1 MNKLILLDSNSLI
14 YRAFHAL
21 PPLTNSKG
29 QNTGAVFGFV
39 NMLTGLI
46 EQEKPTHIAAAF
58 DLKAPTFRHAMFDGY
73 KATRKP
79 MPDELAEQLPYVK
92 RILSSMKIKILEL
105 EGFEADDI
113 LGTVA
118 KRFACPTLIVSGDRD
133 CLQLVSEST
142 HVYLTK
148 KGIKDVEVYSLARL
162 KEDGFTPL
170 SFIDFKALKGDAS
183 DNIPGIAGIGDVTAK
198 NLIAQYGSLEKVL
211 ESADE
216 LKGKLA
222 EKIKAGRES
231 AILSKKLATI
241 VTDAP
246 LKLTLDDLRCEYPYP
261 DEFREALSELEFG
274 SVVKRL
280 EFRTQDALPS
290 DCDMPAADEV
300 TVEDE
305 NELIK
310 VLRSLKGDIALT
322 AGEDIHLSDG
332 RYEYVLR
339 AGGDLFSGMT
349 FDDCV
354 NAVRKNLPNGVRV
367 FTYDLKR
374 VMKNLGGDFLPDGT
388 GDVMLAYY
396 LVSGGKTAPDLP
408 AFLQSKNY
416 PDDKPAASVLLEGQR
431 LLKKMAEDGLEHL
444 YYDIE
449 LPLVKV
455 LFDMER
461 TGFSID
467 KTVLSD
473 LNEKYASELDSLTQ
487 EIYLFSG
494 RNFNINSPRQLAA
507 VLFEDLK
514 LPSGKKNKSG
524 FSVGAEVLND
534 IKDLHPV
541 VPLVLRYRQ
550 ISKLKSTYTEGILK
564 IVAPSGRLHTEFR
577 QALTSTGRLSSV
589 EPNLQNIPARD
600 AEGRE
605 IRKAFI
611 PSPGNLL
618 VSADYSQIEL
628 RLMAHFSGDEKLI
641 QAYKDGMDIHTS
653 TAAEIFGIPP
663 EAVTSEMR
671 RGAKAVNF
679 GIIYGI
685 SDWGLANNLSVS
697 PKQAKTFITKYLDT
711 YPKVK
716 EYMDSNVEYAREHG
730 YVVTSEGR
738 RRYIPEIKSP
748 NRNLRAFGERAAMNM
763 PLQGTAADIIK
774 IAMIKVAEALKG
786 KKSKLILQVHD
797 ELIVDTT
804 PDELETVK
812 SILKSDM
819 ENAVSLSVPLTVNV
833 AVGPNWMEAK

>member
-58 DLKAPTFRHAMFDGY
+58 DLKAPTFRHTMFDGY

-280 EFRTQDALPS
+280 EFRTQDAVPS
-290 DCDMPAADEV
+290 DCDMPAADEI

-349 FDDCV
+349 SPLLLLTVGVAFTAVIQSSSAVTGIVITLAQLGIMPVTATFYIIMGSNVGSCATAMLAAIGGSL
-354 NAVRKNLPNGVRV
+354 NARRTAMIHLLFNAIGVI
-367 FTYDLKR
+367 L
-374 VMKNLGGDFLPDGT
+374 FLPFVIIFGEKTVDALN
-388 GDVMLAYY
+388 VFSPSVIIAYFHIAFN
-396 LVSGGKTAPDLP
+396 LVTTL
-408 AFLQSKNY
+408 
-416 PDDKPAASVLLEGQR
+416 VLL
-431 LLKKMAEDGLEHL
+431 
-444 YYDIE
+444 
-449 LPLVKV
+449 PFVK
-455 LFDMER
+455 
-461 TGFSID
+461 
-467 KTVLSD
+467 
-473 LNEKYASELDSLTQ
+473 A
-487 EIYLFSG
+487 
-494 RNFNINSPRQLAA
+494 
-507 VLFEDLK
+507 
-514 LPSGKKNKSG
+514 
-524 FSVGAEVLND
+524 
-534 IKDLHPV
+534 
-541 VPLVLRYRQ
+541 
-550 ISKLKSTYTEGILK
+550 
-564 IVAPSGRLHTEFR
+564 
-577 QALTSTGRLSSV
+577 
-589 EPNLQNIPARD
+589 
-600 AEGRE
+600 
-605 IRKAFI
+605 
-611 PSPGNLL
+611 
-618 VSADYSQIEL
+618 
-628 RLMAHFSGDEKLI
+628 
-641 QAYKDGMDIHTS
+641 
-653 TAAEIFGIPP
+653 
-663 EAVTSEMR
+663 
-671 RGAKAVNF
+671 
-679 GIIYGI
+679 
-685 SDWGLANNLSVS
+685 LANLACLMVGD
-697 PKQAKTFITKYLDT
+697 KQTNACNKDK
-711 YPKVK
+711 
-716 EYMDSNVEYAREHG
+716 NV
-730 YVVTSEGR
+730 V
-738 RRYIPEIKSP
+738 
-748 NRNLRAFGERAAMNM
+748 
-763 PLQGTAADIIK
+763 Q
-774 IAMIKVAEALKG
+774 
-786 KKSKLILQVHD
+786 
-797 ELIVDTT
+797 
-804 PDELETVK
+804 
-812 SILKSDM
+812 
-819 ENAVSLSVPLTVNV
+819 
-833 AVGPNWMEAK
+833 